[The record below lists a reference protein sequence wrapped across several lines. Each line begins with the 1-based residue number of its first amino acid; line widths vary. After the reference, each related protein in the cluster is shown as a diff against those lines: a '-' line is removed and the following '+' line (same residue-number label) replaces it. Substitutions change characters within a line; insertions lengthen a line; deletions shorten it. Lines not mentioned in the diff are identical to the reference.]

1 MTIQPTPRRGAELQ
15 RAIRADRATRRRVR
29 TNRSVRGAVLALGL
43 ALLAS
48 ACSYASGE
56 PITALDTSPRV
67 ATHVASAPVSMTATA
82 PNGTQ
87 VDLVVVRT
95 SPSPS
100 LGTVVIL
107 PGSDGLRPFY
117 GELAAAYAAR
127 GYDAVV
133 GCWFSLTQPPADG
146 IPCPHAPVLAGVTE
160 AAVGTVDAIV
170 GAASAI
176 TKVAPGHLAVAGY
189 SRGGGMAALWAAR
202 TGSRTPI
209 VDFAGMVTGQVV
221 TGPMAGEVD
230 VTRSAASIVAPVLML
245 HGHADSI
252 VSVDQSR
259 ALLTGLRNAG
269 RDARLLEYS
278 TCGTSDCN
286 HDWIYRSDQR
296 DDMVVRSTDWLAGH
310 MG

>member
-1 MTIQPTPRRGAELQ
+1 MLF
-15 RAIRADRATRRRVR
+15 
-29 TNRSVRGAVLALGL
+29 RS
-43 ALLAS
+43 
-48 ACSYASGE
+48 
-56 PITALDTSPRV
+56 
-67 ATHVASAPVSMTATA
+67 
-82 PNGTQ
+82 
-87 VDLVVVRT
+87 
-95 SPSPS
+95 
-100 LGTVVIL
+100 
-107 PGSDGLRPFY
+107 
-117 GELAAAYAAR
+117 R